1 MTADQWD
8 DRREIKSETSGRIY
22 TVSRRISTGMYEC
35 SCPGWKSRRT
45 CKHLRTMGLPTAGP
59 LQNTAQR
66 RPRTM
71 SPSAIA
77 ARRSFADS
85 KKHYDPMAEGYGDP
99 SEWAEAAKRMA
110 AGKGALKAPA
120 VSANRAAANGL
131 QHKADMAAIGI
142 SAMPAT
148 ADGLL
153 AAYQARAEVL
163 NDPVSGDPDEFWRA
177 FASYERLI
185 KSY

>member
-110 AGKGALKAPA
+110 AGRGEIKIPGMMSHAQ
-120 VSANRAAANGL
+120 VMVRD
-131 QHKADMAAIGI
+131 ADMAVLGIG
-142 SAMPAT
+142 AMPAT

-153 AAYQARAEVL
+153 SAYQARAEVL